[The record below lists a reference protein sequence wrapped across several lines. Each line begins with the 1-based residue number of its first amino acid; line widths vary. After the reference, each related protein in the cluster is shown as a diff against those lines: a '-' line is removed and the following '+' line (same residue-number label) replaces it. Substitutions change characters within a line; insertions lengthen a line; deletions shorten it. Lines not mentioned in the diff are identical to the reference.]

1 MPRSCENQKSVCI
14 HKPRV
19 EANFL
24 QIANEDWMQAN
35 KTLKPFGLQLYLY
48 LASNNNEYQFA
59 LSPAAAE
66 EYAGIKST
74 TFHKYLRLL
83 EIEGY
88 LVRRNGSLYDFY
100 TTPREP
106 NQRTHPD
113 EYCDCIF
120 FEDEPSAP
128 RDEAPISDGEVSESA
143 ARSVTSPDEL
153 PLSSRDSLSSS
164 SDIEIDNREIDKD
177 RYTAIDN
184 IDAGTPRTPAAPDA
198 DASVLPPRAETIVY
212 IPAKPKP
219 KPRPW
224 DWDTD
229 ENGNFK
235 F

>member
-1 MPRSCENQKSVCI
+1 MPRSCENQKSICI

-48 LASNNNEYQFA
+48 LAANNNEYQFA

-88 LVRRNGSLYDFY
+88 LVWRKGNLFDFY
-100 TTPREP
+100 TSPREP
-106 NQRTHPD
+106 KDRTHPD
-113 EYCDCIF
+113 EH
-120 FEDEPSAP
+120 FEGITFEETSSVP
-128 RDEAPISDGEVSESA
+128 RGEDPISDGEVSESVS
-143 ARSVTSPDEL
+143 RSVTSPDEL
-153 PLSSRDSLSSS
+153 PLSSRDSLTSPP
-164 SDIEIDNREIDKD
+164 DKEIDNRKIDKD
-177 RYTAIDN
+177 REERIDN

-198 DASVLPPRAETIVY
+198 GASGLPSKAEVECSRISTQ
-212 IPAKPKP
+212 PPKR
-219 KPRPW
+219 KLFAFL
-224 DWDTD
+224 D
-229 ENGNFK
+229 EDEFD

>member
-1 MPRSCENQKSVCI
+1 
-14 HKPRV
+14 
-19 EANFL
+19 
-24 QIANEDWMQAN
+24 MQAN
-35 KTLKPFGLQLYLY
+35 KTLTPYGLQLYLY

-88 LVRRNGSLYDFY
+88 LVWRKGNLYDFY
-100 TTPREP
+100 TSPREP
-106 NQRTHPD
+106 KDRTHPD
-113 EYCDCIF
+113 KH
-120 FEDEPSAP
+120 FEEITFEETTSAP
-128 RDEAPISDGEVSESA
+128 RDEASISDSEASDSASRSA
-143 ARSVTSPDEL
+143 ASSDEL
-153 PLSSRDSLSSS
+153 PLSSLDSLSSP
-164 SDIEIDNREIDKD
+164 SDKEIDNREIDKD

-184 IDAGTPRTPAAPDA
+184 IDAGTPRAPAAPDA
-198 DASVLPPRAETIVY
+198 DASVLPPRAERIVY